1 MKKLFSVKKIITT
14 VLALLFLVNLSIT
27 SYAVPA
33 SHSIQDTLNQI
44 LLEYPNG
51 SYFSVNGKRCEHG
64 SDKGCNNCRLAS
76 ILKSK
81 GERMVDPGRQ
91 SATCWAFVRYI
102 SIKLYGWDSLYNF
115 SSQHPNGVK
124 TIANG
129 STKIAST
136 FSDAQVGDILWFYSN
151 EKCSGNPGHMGIFM
165 GSDATGIWLY
175 DNNIGGREDKE
186 DGTPGYT
193 GTVRYDHVNYGSLP
207 RKFCS
212 IKRPATVATETPTA
226 PASPTITSTVSGQWK
241 VTVGDNYKVL
251 CYSSADATKNSTYV
265 KAQPSYSIL
274 CTQKATLSNG
284 KIRYFFVS
292 NDRVKK
298 SLWFDY
304 DANYMS
310 VTGSQGETSQ
320 KQYTVYFDPNG
331 GIVSQSSKTVAA
343 GSIVGSMPTPTREGY
358 TFLGWTYSQGGSA
371 GLLLRTGDEMFVEK
385 DITLYAEWKEIQ
397 ASSKTYEVILDNGST
412 CKTITVTNG
421 GTYGSLP
428 TPSRDG
434 YTFDGWYT
442 QASGGSKITASTK
455 VNLTSSQTLYAR
467 WIQNAVHKH
476 EKINPTVSPEH
487 PHYTFYTCSCGEVF
501 TDNVE
506 NSVDSC
512 LVCALGQLGD
522 DMINSAIP
530 EPPKGY
536 WSTWSNWSTASAS
549 VSDTRQVETRTITE
563 QVKISDGYTEYR
575 YGGYATSDGRH
586 ECWCETY
593 LRNKFGSSNIRYTD
607 WNTTR
612 YKVNGTSWTCG
623 NCSGNHVY
631 VDHYGND
638 GRAWWPEYTLPN
650 GKNYYWEESRTV
662 DAQYETREV
671 TQYRYRDWV
680 AS

>member
-1 MKKLFSVKKIITT
+1 MKRIFTLIITICMLCTMASPALAAERSFTINGVT
-14 VLALLFLVNLSIT
+14 VTASSGKNVKNCATYAGQILSKIWNYKGITTDFNTSYNILREKSAEERSIT
-27 SYAVPA
+27 EEHVKAY
-33 SHSIQDTLNQI
+33 IQAAPL
-44 LLEYPNG
+44 G
-51 SYFSVNGKRCEHG
+51 SRIRITHFSSTSKDNR
-64 SDKGCNNCRLAS
+64 DNNCF
-76 ILKSK
+76 
-81 GERMVDPGRQ
+81 GHTMVLVAKDNTAG
-91 SATCWAFVRYI
+91 
-102 SIKLYGWDSLYNF
+102 
-115 SSQHPNGVK
+115 
-124 TIANG
+124 
-129 STKIAST
+129 T
-136 FSDAQVGDILWFYSN
+136 FTTL
-151 EKCSGNPGHMGIFM
+151 EGN
-165 GSDATGIWLY
+165 
-175 DNNIGGREDKE
+175 
-186 DGTPGYT
+186 
-193 GTVRYDHVNYGSLP
+193 
-207 RKFCS
+207 
-212 IKRPATVATETPTA
+212 
-226 PASPTITSTVSGQWK
+226 IT
-241 VTVGDNYKVL
+241 L
-251 CYSSADATKNSTYV
+251 E
-265 KAQPSYSIL
+265 
-274 CTQKATLSNG
+274 NG
-284 KIRYFFVS
+284 KIGAAARDYTYEDFARKWTTISKKCTDKKHTHFGETKHGYSYFFYIA
-292 NDRVKK
+292 D
-298 SLWFDY
+298 L
-304 DANYMS
+304 
-310 VTGSQGETSQ
+310 TSFGATSPTTPQ
-320 KQYTVYFDPNG
+320 IYNITFDPNG
-331 GIVSQSSKTVAA
+331 GSVSQTSKQVSA
-343 GSIVGSMPTPTREGY
+343 GSVVGSMPTPTREGY

-397 ASSKTYEVILDNGST
+397 APSKTYEVILDNGST

-455 VNLTSSQTLYAR
+455 VHLTSSQTLYAH
-467 WIQNAVHKH
+467 WLQNAVHKH

-549 VSDTRQVETRTITE
+549 ASDTRQVETRTMTE

-650 GKNYYWEESRTV
+650 GKNYYWEESRMV

-680 AS
+680 AG

>member
-1 MKKLFSVKKIITT
+1 MLLIAYYERFAGDIMKRIFTLIITICMLCSMASPALAAERSFTINGVT
-14 VLALLFLVNLSIT
+14 VTASSGKNVKNCATYAGQILSKIWNYKGITTDFNTSYNILREKSAEERSIT
-27 SYAVPA
+27 EEHVKAY
-33 SHSIQDTLNQI
+33 IQAAPL
-44 LLEYPNG
+44 G
-51 SYFSVNGKRCEHG
+51 SRIRITHFSSTTKDNR
-64 SDKGCNNCRLAS
+64 DNNCF
-76 ILKSK
+76 
-81 GERMVDPGRQ
+81 GHTMVLVAKDNTAG
-91 SATCWAFVRYI
+91 
-102 SIKLYGWDSLYNF
+102 
-115 SSQHPNGVK
+115 
-124 TIANG
+124 
-129 STKIAST
+129 T
-136 FSDAQVGDILWFYSN
+136 FTTL
-151 EKCSGNPGHMGIFM
+151 EGN
-165 GSDATGIWLY
+165 
-175 DNNIGGREDKE
+175 
-186 DGTPGYT
+186 
-193 GTVRYDHVNYGSLP
+193 
-207 RKFCS
+207 
-212 IKRPATVATETPTA
+212 
-226 PASPTITSTVSGQWK
+226 IT
-241 VTVGDNYKVL
+241 L
-251 CYSSADATKNSTYV
+251 E
-265 KAQPSYSIL
+265 
-274 CTQKATLSNG
+274 NG
-284 KIRYFFVS
+284 KIGAAARDYTYEDFARKWTTISKKCTDKKHTHFGETKHGYSYFFYIA
-292 NDRVKK
+292 D
-298 SLWFDY
+298 L
-304 DANYMS
+304 
-310 VTGSQGETSQ
+310 TSFGATSPTTPQ
-320 KQYTVYFDPNG
+320 IYNITFDPNG
-331 GIVSQSSKTVAA
+331 GSVSQTSKQVSA
-343 GSIVGSMPTPTREGY
+343 GSVVGNMPTPTREGY

-385 DITLYAEWKEIQ
+385 DITLYAAWKEIQ
-397 ASSKTYEVILDNGST
+397 AQSKTYEVILDNGST

-455 VNLTSSQTLYAR
+455 VNLTSSQTLYAH

-549 VSDTRQVETRTITE
+549 ASDTRQVETRTITE

-662 DAQYETREV
+662 DAQYETRKV

>member
-1 MKKLFSVKKIITT
+1 MKQIKRLG
-14 VLALLFLVNLSIT
+14 ALIVSFAIVLSII
-27 SYAVPA
+27 VPA
-33 SHSIQDTLNQI
+33 SAVSTNDSTVFLKQNTGSTCTLSAAAMMLRRRAILDGSSNWTSITESNLKPTAWVTGEGARFNYTYNGVSVTAKSLKNFSGDKKEYFISMLSAHPEGIVVYNHSKPHAVLLTDYDVTTDTFYCADPSTAAPNGRIKFLNSRIPGDTQDSKIANINQI
-44 LLEYPNG
+44 WY
-51 SYFSVNGKRCEHG
+51 V
-64 SDKGCNNCRLAS
+64 
-76 ILKSK
+76 KS
-81 GERMVDPGRQ
+81 G
-91 SATCWAFVRYI
+91 
-102 SIKLYGWDSLYNF
+102 
-115 SSQHPNGVK
+115 K
-124 TIANG
+124 TI
-129 STKIAST
+129 SPITVKIS
-136 FSDAQVGDILWFYSN
+136 Q
-151 EKCSGNPGHMGIFM
+151 SGHW
-165 GSDATGIWLY
+165 A
-175 DNNIGGREDKE
+175 
-186 DGTPGYT
+186 
-193 GTVRYDHVNYGSLP
+193 V
-207 RKFCS
+207 S
-212 IKRPATVATETPTA
+212 IP
-226 PASPTITSTVSGQWK
+226 SH
-241 VTVGDNYKVL
+241 YKLL
-251 CYSSADATKNSTYV
+251 CYSSADATKNSTYI
-265 KAQPSYSIL
+265 KAQSGTYVLS
-274 CTQKATLSNG
+274 CTKTVTLSNG
-284 KIRYFFVS
+284 KTRYFFVS
-292 NDRVKK
+292 GDKK

-310 VTGSQGETSQ
+310 VTESQGETSQ
-320 KQYTVYFDPNG
+320 KLYTVYFDPNG
-331 GIVSQSSKTVAA
+331 GIVSQSSKTVTA
-343 GSIVGSMPTPTREGY
+343 GSVVGSMPTPTREGY
-358 TFLGWTYSQGGSA
+358 TFLGWINSQGGSA

-385 DITLYAEWKEIQ
+385 DITLYAAWKEIQ
-397 ASSKTYEVILDNGST
+397 APSKNYEVILDNGST

-442 QASGGSKITASTK
+442 QASGGSKITAATK
-455 VNLTSSQTLYAR
+455 VNLTSSQTLYAH

-662 DAQYETREV
+662 DAQYETRKV

-680 AS
+680 AG